1 MKKEISKYMEKNSKT
16 SMYAESQAYEKLI
29 IPSKSNN
36 RFSIFTLRIIQSLY
50 KRSSTLHNNEYQT
63 SD

>member
-16 SMYAESQAYEKLI
+16 SMYAGSQAYEKLI
-29 IPSKSNN
+29 IPSKSDN

-50 KRSSTLHNNEYQT
+50 KYQT